1 MVTHALIFFNFL
13 IQFFFYSIVLLFFK
27 ILLQTFVTCLNILFC
42 MAYGFGFSIGNPS
55 SLFCIYHTNI
65 LRDPT
70 WINIKHP
77 LHLCLKNK
85 NIYSVYYEQCTYRC
99 TYHQCTYNLYIYVK
113 VFHPNKNLSLNTFS
127 ILSVFFFNLPK

>member
-70 WINIKHP
+70 WINIRHP

-99 TYHQCTYNLYIYVK
+99 TYHQCTYNLYIRESFSPK
-113 VFHPNKNLSLNTFS
+113 QKFKFKHVFHSFC
-127 ILSVFFFNLPK
+127 VFF